1 MFFHQKESLGSNGTF
16 RLPQEGQAIAHPSLN
31 KEILREFWHHFSFGL
46 STVTMREAD
55 TLSFCIGEAAPTL
68 PEGGDY
74 AISITKTGLSL
85 SAVSEEGL
93 VHGYLTLL
101 DLIEAGEE
109 GAELPCCYICEKAQI
124 ARRMVHFCIFPDT
137 ELWELDKF
145 VRLCGALK
153 YTHLVLEFW
162 GMLQYDCMREL
173 AWPHAFRKEEIR
185 PIIATARALGLQVI
199 PMFNHWGHASASRVM
214 HGKHVV
220 LDQNPGLQSYFNDT
234 GWCWDIRRDK
244 VRALL
249 RAIRSEL
256 IELCGPGD
264 YFHIGCDEA
273 YGFTYSTTEMDFICD
288 FLNEVSGELAAMG
301 RRAIMWGDML
311 VYNRPTFTDKRYTA
325 AAPSEACEQYM
336 LSRLDKRLVIADWQ
350 YDAKTVPIETALV
363 FRQAG
368 FDCLLC
374 PFNSPSACIQ
384 TIKQEGLFGLL
395 HTTWHILSSGMPQV
409 ASAAL
414 LCMQEKSYPYAELAA
429 QTAALQRKA
438 CPINGDY
445 RRAGWAKYEIGV
457 NT

>member
-1 MFFHQKESLGSNGTF
+1 MFFHQKAALGEGGCF
-16 RLPQEGQAIAHPSLN
+16 HLPKDGQATAHPCLN
-31 KEILREFWHHFSFGL
+31 NDTLREFWHNFSFGL
-46 STVTMREAD
+46 SAITMCEGIS
-55 TLSFCIGEAAPTL
+55 LSFTLGEAAPLT
-68 PEGGDY
+68 PTEGGY
-74 AISITKTGLSL
+74 AISVTKKGVALTATCENELI
-85 SAVSEEGL
+85 
-93 VHGYLTLL
+93 HGYLTLL

-109 GAELPCCYICEKAQI
+109 GPMLPCCCISEKAKI
-124 ARRMVHFCIFPDT
+124 KRRMVHFCVFPDT
-137 ELWELDKF
+137 ELWELEKF
-145 VRLCGALK
+145 VRLCGALQ

-173 AWPHAFRKEEIR
+173 AWPHAFSKEEVR
-185 PIIATARALGLQVI
+185 PILATARELGLQVI

-220 LDQNPGLQSYFNDT
+220 LDQNPGLQSYFNET

-256 IELCGPGD
+256 IDLCGPGD

-273 YGFTYSTTEMDFICD
+273 YGFTYSTDEMDFICD
-288 FLNEVSGELAAMG
+288 YLNEVSGELAVAG

-325 AAPSEACEQYM
+325 FAPSEACEQYM

-350 YDAKTVPIETALV
+350 YDAKTVPIETALI

-374 PFNSPSACIQ
+374 PWEAPAACLK

-395 HTTWHILSSGMPQV
+395 HTTWHTLSSCMPQV

-414 LCMQEKSYPYAELAA
+414 LCRQDESYPYAELAA

-445 RRAGWAKYEIGV
+445 RRAGWAKHEIGV